1 MRPIWSGS
9 IQFGLVSIPVGVYSA
24 TSSERISFNLL
35 HKKDHG
41 RIRNKRICEVE
52 GTEVSNDDIVK
63 GYEYEKGE
71 YIEMT
76 EKDFESIAIE
86 STKIINITDFVS
98 HDEIDPMFFDTPY
111 YLAPGKGASQT
122 YLLLREALKKSGKVG
137 IAKVA
142 IRQREYLAAV
152 KAHGTALMLET
163 MHFAAEITD
172 PEELKLPP
180 ENAKIDS
187 RQLKMAE
194 QLIDGL
200 TDEFEPKQYQDTY
213 REALL
218 KVIDDKLKGKKTK
231 PAATHKTQSTKVVD
245 IMDRLKASLEAVDK
259 GKATKPRTVARKKS
273 SKSRAA

>member
-41 RIRNKRICEVE
+41 RIRNKRFCEVE
-52 GTEVSNDDIVK
+52 GKEVSNEDIVK

-76 EKDFESIAIE
+76 DKDFESIAIE
-86 STKIINITDFVS
+86 STKVINITDFVS
-98 HDEIDPMFFDTPY
+98 ADEIDPMFFDTPY
-111 YLAPGKGASQT
+111 YLAPGKGANQT

-152 KAHGTALMLET
+152 KPHGAALMMET
-163 MHFAAEITD
+163 MHFADEIND
-172 PEELKLPP
+172 PDDLKLPP
-180 ENAKIDS
+180 ENSKIDS
-187 RQLKMAE
+187 RQLKIAE
-194 QLIDGL
+194 QLINGL
-200 TDEFEPKQYQDTY
+200 SDTFDPEQYQDTY

-245 IMDRLKASLEAVDK
+245 IMDRLKESLKAVDQRK
-259 GKATKPRTVARKKS
+259 PTKTRAVAKKKA

>member
-52 GTEVSNDDIVK
+52 GKEVSNEDIVK

-71 YIEMT
+71 YIEIT

-86 STKIINITDFVS
+86 STKVINITDFVS
-98 HDEIDPMFFDTPY
+98 GDEIDPMFFDTPY
-111 YLAPGKGASQT
+111 YLAPGKGANQT

-152 KAHGTALMLET
+152 KPHGAALMMET
-163 MHFAAEITD
+163 MHFADEITD
-172 PEELKLPP
+172 PDDLKLPP
-180 ENAKIDS
+180 ENSKIDS

-194 QLIDGL
+194 QLINGL
-200 TDEFEPKQYQDTY
+200 SDTFDPEQYQDTY

-231 PAATHKTQSTKVVD
+231 PAAVHKTQSTKVVD
-245 IMDRLKASLEAVDK
+245 IMDRLKESLKAVDTRK
-259 GKATKPRTVARKKS
+259 TTKTKAVAKKKA